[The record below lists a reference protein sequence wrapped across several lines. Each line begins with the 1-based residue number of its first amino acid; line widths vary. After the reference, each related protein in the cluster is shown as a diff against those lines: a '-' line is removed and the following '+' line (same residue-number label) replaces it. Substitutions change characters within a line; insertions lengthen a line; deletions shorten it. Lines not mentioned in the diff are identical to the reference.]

1 MSMILQLEHVSS
13 HYGEFEAIRDI
24 TFEVGEGETV
34 SIIGANGAGKSTTL
48 NVISGIIRPSSGKIL
63 FKGEHIDG
71 MPTNRIVDRGIVQV
85 PEGRKLFPYL
95 SVKENLLL
103 GAFNSKARKEIKSSL
118 DTVYDFFPRLM
129 ERENQLAGT
138 LSGGEQQMAAIGRGL
153 MAKPS
158 LLMLDEPSLGLA
170 PIIVEQVF
178 ETIETI
184 KKFGITV
191 LLVEQNVFRACKIAD
206 RAYVIENGKI
216 MLSGYG
222 EKLLE
227 NPYIKEAFLGM

>member
-71 MPTNRIVDRGIVQV
+71 MPTNQIVDCGIVQV

-158 LLMLDEPSLGLA
+158 LLMMDEPSLGLA